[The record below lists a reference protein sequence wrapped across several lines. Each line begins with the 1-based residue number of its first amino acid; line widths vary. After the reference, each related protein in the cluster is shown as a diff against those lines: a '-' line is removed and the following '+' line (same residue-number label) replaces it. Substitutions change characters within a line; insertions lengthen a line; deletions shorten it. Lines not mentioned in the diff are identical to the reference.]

1 MKLKIKGKEY
11 GLHFGIGATEIASSV
26 FEKEED
32 EIFFNS
38 ILIDLETK
46 EQLGVSRELVFGA
59 VANWCEEND
68 EELGFSYRNF
78 LNAFNELSPDAHKE
92 ILSVYKKAYH
102 NGRVVEEIFAEL
114 LAAFEKDEK
123 EDDKPKKKPV
133 RSRKS
138 SKTASSGG
146 ELTIVK

>member
-1 MKLKIKGKEY
+1 MKLKIKGKDY
-11 GLHFGIGATEIASSV
+11 GLHFGIGATEIAANV